1 MSKQNMDDTNF
12 TFRSLSHDEYKYT
25 IFFNFHTNVLVVM
38 DNYALYKPMYN
49 FVAIISDRNKK
60 INASY
65 FEYRTI
71 THSLLAS

>member
-38 DNYALYKPMYN
+38 DNYALYKPMYH
-49 FVAIISDRNKK
+49 FVAIISDINKK
-60 INASY
+60 KMHLILNIEQSHIHY
-65 FEYRTI
+65 
-71 THSLLAS
+71 